1 MAAMTQSPARQIID
15 DFAAEIQKRKF
26 LGAKPA
32 TEVINFRTDL
42 RDNRER
48 PIYRVPIEL
57 LRFRKDNGRISS
69 DVADYIKNIG
79 PLGETSEDDQKI
91 IGQFLYEKDPEK
103 TSILRQS
110 IIHTSQQKP
119 AIITCDG
126 FLIDGNRRK
135 LVMEQLHEEF
145 PDNQDYSFMKVVIL
159 PGKDDEG
166 GPPTLLEIEKLENR
180 YQLQS
185 DGKSEYFGF
194 DRALSIKRKIKVGL
208 TLRDQLMDDPQYAGA
223 DDTALEKAEK
233 ETYKKY
239 LRPLECADRY
249 LKQFNR
255 EGQYRTVSK
264 GMSDPSGRWQAFI
277 DYSDIYT
284 TNFENPKKRV
294 ELGIDEDEIGAI
306 EEAAFDIIRL
316 RHIPDMPKVHTIM
329 RNLPKYC
336 SNEEGKKQVIKI
348 AEDVSPLLTP
358 AESQDKD
365 GRYLSVD
372 EADAKWASKNQ
383 QVIIYRLKKASTT
396 HEIQKERETPL
407 ELLEA
412 AYKKLTHQDMVPDS
426 VTASDC
432 HRARDMAAKVQERAH
447 ELEQEFY
454 RMDKNYKKLLGRAGA
469 DA

>member
-1 MAAMTQSPARQIID
+1 MIPLSQSPPRQIID

-26 LGAKPA
+26 AGAKPD
-32 TEVINFRTDL
+32 TDVINFRTDL

-48 PIYRVPIEL
+48 PIWRVPIEL

-69 DVADYIKNIG
+69 DVADYMKNIG
-79 PLGETSEDDQKI
+79 PLGETSEDDQKT
-91 IGQFLYEKDPEK
+91 IGRFLYEKDPEK

-110 IIHTSQQKP
+110 IIHTGQQKP
-119 AIITCDG
+119 VIVTCDG

-135 LVMEQLHEEF
+135 LVMEQLHHEF
-145 PDNQDYSFMKVVIL
+145 PDEGEYSFMKVIIL

-166 GPPTLLEIEKLENR
+166 GPPTLVEIEKLENR

-194 DRALSIKRKIKVGL
+194 DRALSIKRKIAVGL
-208 TLRDQLMDDPQYAGA
+208 SLRDQLKDDPQYAGA
-223 DDTALEKAEK
+223 DNSALDKAEK
-233 ETYKKY
+233 ETHRKY

-255 EGQYRTVSK
+255 VGQYRTISK
-264 GMSDPSGRWQAFI
+264 GMSDPSGRWQAFT

-284 TNFENPKKRV
+284 TNFENSKKRV
-294 ELGIDEDEIGAI
+294 ELGIGEDDVGSI

-316 RHIPDMPKVHTIM
+316 RHIPDMQKVHTIM

-336 SNEEGKKQVIKI
+336 SNPDGKKQIIKI
-348 AEDVSPLLTP
+348 TEEVNPLLLP
-358 AESQDKD
+358 EECQDKE
-365 GRYLSVD
+365 GRLLTAD
-372 EADAKWASKNQ
+372 EVDAKWAAKNQ
-383 QVIIYRLKKASTT
+383 QAIIYRLKKASKT
-396 HEIQKERETPL
+396 HDIQKERETPL

-412 AYKKLTHQDMVPDS
+412 AHKKLTHRDMVPDS

-432 HRARDMAAKVQERAH
+432 HKARELAAAISERAH

-454 RMDKNYKKLLGRAGA
+454 RMDKNYRKLLGKARA